1 MDMSPRA
8 VQMQGT
14 EALTKIVKH
23 VEAHPNVH
31 AIECLFLSDT
41 DGSGALDSEEFAG
54 AVQHMGLDMPVE
66 QTDLAFAV
74 LCLEGK
80 DEINIEQF
88 ISFQQQYRRAR
99 EQEAYSSSAESLV
112 ARSLLSLPTNERLTV
127 IEEMGQK
134 AWDQALTKMENTAY
148 DSTDADDD
156 AELTL
161 QWSLVT
167 DGPPLAQITTTKL
180 NAINLVVRPNA
191 LAPGAS
197 YSFQLKADYQVT
209 HLLPVPFPERALR

>member
-1 MDMSPRA
+1 MAMSPRA

-14 EALTKIVKH
+14 EALTTIVRH

-66 QTDLAFAV
+66 QTDIAFAAM
-74 LCLEGK
+74 CLEGK

-88 ISFQQQYRRAR
+88 ISFQQQFRRAR
-99 EQEAYSSSAESLV
+99 EREAYSSNAESLV
-112 ARSLLSLPTNERLTV
+112 ARSLFSLPTNERLTV

-134 AWDQALTKMENTAY
+134 AWDQARTKMENAEY
-148 DSTDADDD
+148 GGADGADGDEADEVEVARRRAAVEAAAADQAQDAFYQEELEAQE
-156 AELTL
+156 AE
-161 QWSLVT
+161 
-167 DGPPLAQITTTKL
+167 DMFAK
-180 NAINLVVRPNA
+180 
-191 LAPGAS
+191 
-197 YSFQLKADYQVT
+197 
-209 HLLPVPFPERALR
+209 